1 MNRTI
6 GNFVILGALM
16 CSLIASK
23 DNNILADSAKNPA
36 DITVLINK
44 GSSLRSNYIPKDLVK
59 VDAPCISN
67 NVLMRKEAAEAFKK
81 MCEAAKKEKVLLY
94 GLSGYRS
101 YNVQVQL
108 YNQSLKKRGKGY
120 TDKYI
125 AAAGNSEHQTG
136 LAIDIINKVSESGHI
151 STSFGD
157 TKEGKWLV
165 NNAHKYGFILRY
177 PRGKESIT
185 KINYEPWHFRYVG
198 IAAAKDIKARGIVL
212 EEYLGVCK

>member
-6 GNFVILGALM
+6 GDFIMAGALF
-16 CSLIASK
+16 CSLIAF
-23 DNNILADSAKNPA
+23 DNYKILADSVKKPA
-36 DITVLINK
+36 DITVLVNK
-44 GSSLRSNYIPKDLVK
+44 NSSLSSTYVPKDLVK

-81 MCEAAKKEKVLLY
+81 MCEAAKKEKIFFY
-94 GLSGYRS
+94 GLSGYRP
-101 YNVQVQL
+101 YKVQVQL

-125 AAAGNSEHQTG
+125 ATAGNSEHQTG
-136 LAIDIINKVSESGHI
+136 LAIDVINKVSETGRI
-151 STSFGD
+151 SSSFGD

-165 NNAHKYGFILRY
+165 NNAHKFGFILRY

-198 IAAAKDIKARGIVL
+198 IAAAKDIKDRGIVL
-212 EEYLGVCK
+212 EEYLGISK